1 MESKVCVRNREQ
13 LIFLGSCV
21 AIYITDV
28 RMKHTTESQKAQIQW
43 VKSMDGIIML
53 KSLGNWTN
61 DMLRDADKMLEEFSK
76 ANQNVLIHWDVSNV
90 GRVDSA
96 GIMLFINHY
105 DLLKSHN
112 CAIKVIGA
120 KNEHEKMYLL
130 LRKYTTEDTR
140 SQPKFSSHFLQ
151 PLNGIGKSSIA
162 FVLDIA
168 AFLAFVGENFINLLY
183 SLRHPRSIRLGAIV
197 KNIEEAG
204 VRAIPIVALTSFL
217 IGVVIAYQGAVQLE
231 KFGANI
237 FIVDMIGISITREL
251 APLITAIVVAGR
263 TGSSYTAQ
271 LGVMKLT
278 EEIDAMR
285 TMGFEP
291 HRFLVLPRIVALMI
305 SLPLLIFFADI
316 IGIAAGMF
324 ISHLHL
330 HLSYTEFIHR
340 LQSVLEVKH
349 VWIGIC
355 KGPFF
360 AWLIA
365 AIGCFRGFQVSKSTE
380 SIGRYTTIS
389 VVNAIFL
396 VIACDALF
404 SVLLTEL
411 GI

>member
-1 MESKVCVRNREQ
+1 MQSNR
-13 LIFLGSCV
+13 
-21 AIYITDV
+21 
-28 RMKHTTESQKAQIQW
+28 SQKAQIRRI
-43 VKSMDGIIML
+43 KSTDGDGVIML
-53 KSLGNWTN
+53 KSFGDWTI
-61 DMLRDADKMLEEFSK
+61 DDLRDTAETLEQFSR
-76 ANQNVLIHWDVSNV
+76 ASRNVSIQWDVSDV
-90 GRVDSA
+90 GSVDSA
-96 GIMLFINHY
+96 GMMLFIHYY
-105 DLLKSHN
+105 DLLKSN
-112 CAIKVIGA
+112 KCSIKVIGV
-120 KNEHEKMYLL
+120 KSEHERMYRL
-130 LRKYTTEDTR
+130 LRRYTAGDSGGGPAFFTR
-140 SQPKFSSHFLQ
+140 LLK
-151 PLNGIGKSSIA
+151 PLSDIGKISAA
-162 FVLDIA
+162 FVLDMR
-168 AFLAFVGENFINLLY
+168 AFLAFVGESFVNLLY
-183 SLRHPRSIRLGAIV
+183 SLLHPRSIRFGAIV

-204 VRAIPIVALTSFL
+204 VRAMPIVALTSFL

-237 FIVDMIGISITREL
+237 FIVDMIGVSVTREL

-271 LGVMKLT
+271 LGVMKIT

-285 TMGFEP
+285 TMGFDP
-291 HRFLVLPRIVALMI
+291 HRFLVLPRIMALMI
-305 SLPLLIFFADI
+305 TMPLMIFFADI
-316 IGIAAGMF
+316 VGILAGMF

-330 HLSYTEFIHR
+330 HLSYAEFFHR
-340 LQSVLEVKH
+340 LQTVLEVKH
-349 VWIGIC
+349 VWIGVC

-365 AIGCFRGFQVSKSTE
+365 AVGCFRGFQVSNNTD